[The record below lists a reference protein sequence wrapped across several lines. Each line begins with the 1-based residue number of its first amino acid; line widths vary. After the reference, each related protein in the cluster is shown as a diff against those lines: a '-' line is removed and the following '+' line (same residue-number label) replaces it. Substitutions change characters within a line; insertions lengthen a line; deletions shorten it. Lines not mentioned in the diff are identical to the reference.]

1 MRTLTTILVVAL
13 LLAGCASNKLASSNL
28 DRLDEVQRSV
38 VDAQAEQS
46 GLLIGFA
53 ETASRDKNYLQAKLT
68 LTQGIKDGN
77 VTLQDAFAALDTL
90 RADED
95 RVTGALLN
103 QREQREFLV
112 RQGERLKSLSQP
124 LHQYITAKRSMF
136 EMMFDRK
143 KSKQPDALPVPK
155 ERKPSEKSKPLLNLL
170 DSKKPTKDMDDQPV
184 TWLAPVRME

>member
-1 MRTLTTILVVAL
+1 MRTLTTILVTVL
-13 LLAGCASNKLASSNL
+13 LLVGCASNKLASSNL
-28 DRLDEVQRSV
+28 DRLDEVQRSI

-68 LTQGIKDGN
+68 LTQAVKEGN
-77 VTLQDAFAALDTL
+77 VSVEDAFAALDKL
-90 RADED
+90 RTDED
-95 RVTGALLN
+95 VVSGVLMN
-103 QREQREFLV
+103 QRDQREFLV

-136 EMMFDRK
+136 EMIFNEKKPERPGMEPVLKDRK
-143 KSKQPDALPVPK
+143 PD
-155 ERKPSEKSKPLLNLL
+155 EKPKPLLGLL
-170 DSKKPTKDMDDQPV
+170 NKKPTKDVDSESV